1 MKKKQ
6 EQIPL
11 KIILQNFLNHIE
23 HLETQGIED
32 IYEKNFQELK
42 LLSEK
47 LKSLKEC
54 SCSEGENEVNRKKNR
69 YKDILPFDSSRVK
82 LSEYVGVPGSNYINA
97 NFIRGASGSPAYIA
111 SQGPLPHTV
120 NDFWRMVVEWDV
132 QVIVMACSV
141 EEAGKH
147 KCEKYWVDHENE
159 EKEFGN
165 VKIRLVKASV
175 ICPDYLVRTMLIKY
189 KSLNN
194 NEIEVERKV
203 CQYHYVAWPD
213 HGVPSK
219 VRPLVDMVRKVRE
232 TQVSETVPVLVHC
245 SAGCGR
251 TGTICAIDYVWG
263 LLRSGKLSKD
273 FSLFKLVQSMRKQR
287 IAMVQTKEQYILV
300 HQAVRELF
308 NDQLRVIESHPY
320 ENIDINGM
328 PLVKAGELAHA
339 SISSENTVEGWTS
352 SKKSLPETLPHSSKM
367 NPPMQQYRHSKGN
380 FPISKSKSMNIHQCS
395 KTDVAQ
401 IDVGASY
408 LPATTFAQQQN
419 PTDEVVSYGLVAG
432 VKFRRGSQDDI
443 ALSPSSPPRVRRH
456 ASIILLRHSLI
467 ETTEG
472 DVAPLS
478 VWGSTQD
485 PPFAAQRYTA

>member
-1 MKKKQ
+1 MHLQRVRGGWQVLHWITFCK
-6 EQIPL
+6 EQS
-11 KIILQNFLNHIE
+11 
-23 HLETQGIED
+23 
-32 IYEKNFQELK
+32 ELK

-147 KCEKYWVDHENE
+147 KCEKYWVDNENE

-339 SISSENTVEGWTS
+339 SISSENTVEG
-352 SKKSLPETLPHSSKM
+352 
-367 NPPMQQYRHSKGN
+367 
-380 FPISKSKSMNIHQCS
+380 
-395 KTDVAQ
+395 
-401 IDVGASY
+401 
-408 LPATTFAQQQN
+408 
-419 PTDEVVSYGLVAG
+419 LVAG

-478 VWGSTQD
+478 VWGSNQGDNTEEEKMLL
-485 PPFAAQRYTA
+485 FWKLKKL